1 VNVYLVIRTQP
12 SFAIMKAFKL
22 RADADDYIAKHGGGM
37 LVEEWNVT

>member
-1 VNVYLVIRTQP
+1 MKVYLVIRTVP
-12 SFAIMKAFKL
+12 SLAIMGAFKL